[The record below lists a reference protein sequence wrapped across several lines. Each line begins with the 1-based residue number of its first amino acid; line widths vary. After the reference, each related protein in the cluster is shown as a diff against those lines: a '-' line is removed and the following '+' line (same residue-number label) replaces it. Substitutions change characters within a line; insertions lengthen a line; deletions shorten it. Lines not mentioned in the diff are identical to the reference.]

1 MRENNLIKKEK
12 ILRLPSWIKFPISK
26 ASEFEKIQT
35 LIKKSNI
42 HTICEE
48 ARCPNRAECYASGTA
63 TFLLGGSICS
73 RSCAFCQ
80 VNKGRPSSINI
91 DECTQVAEAVKVLNL
106 KYVVLTSVARD
117 DLPDHGA
124 NLFISTIDEI
134 RKIDSTIKIEVLTP
148 DLWGGGKN
156 FDETNKLQTERLKM
170 ILEKDPICFNH
181 NLETVERLQKEVRRG
196 ANYKKSLSLL
206 KKSKDIAPHIQTK
219 SGIMLGLG
227 ETLDEIKNT
236 IYDLKKIDCDQIT
249 IGQYLRP
256 SFNHL
261 AVKKYWDPSE
271 FEYLY
276 RFSKELGFKK
286 VSSGPLVRS
295 RYHAGKLSSI
305 KESFFSSLFNM
316 EIHSPFISVPAPPQ
330 TNLNKRS
337 TGLEPTSL
345 TILNPINLKYLTSFL
360 LYPSLSKIAK
370 SLTLLLDFFSIAQ
383 AIVVAHINSETKAGA
398 LLRILNV
405 SS

>member
-1 MRENNLIKKEK
+1 
-12 ILRLPSWIKFPISK
+12 
-26 ASEFEKIQT
+26 
-35 LIKKSNI
+35 
-42 HTICEE
+42 
-48 ARCPNRAECYASGTA
+48 
-63 TFLLGGSICS
+63 
-73 RSCAFCQ
+73 
-80 VNKGRPSSINI
+80 
-91 DECTQVAEAVKVLNL
+91 L

-156 FDETNKLQTERLKM
+156 LDETNNLQTQRLKM
-170 ILEKDPICFNH
+170 ILEKNPICFNH

-219 SGIMLGLG
+219 SGLMLGLG

-261 AVKKYWDPSE
+261 AVKKYWDRSE

-276 RFSKELGFKK
+276 YFSKELGFKK

-295 RYHAGKLSSI
+295 SYHAG
-305 KESFFSSLFNM
+305 
-316 EIHSPFISVPAPPQ
+316 
-330 TNLNKRS
+330 
-337 TGLEPTSL
+337 
-345 TILNPINLKYLTSFL
+345 
-360 LYPSLSKIAK
+360 
-370 SLTLLLDFFSIAQ
+370 
-383 AIVVAHINSETKAGA
+383 
-398 LLRILNV
+398 
-405 SS
+405 

>member
-1 MRENNLIKKEK
+1 MQNNNNFTQEK

-26 ASEFEKIQT
+26 ASEFQKIQT

-80 VNKGRPSSINI
+80 VNKGKPSKINLNESIQI
-91 DECTQVAEAVKVLNL
+91 AEAVKVLKL

-117 DLPDHGA
+117 DLLDHGA
-124 NLFISTIDEI
+124 NLFVSTINEI
-134 RKIDSTIKIEVLTP
+134 RKIDPKIKIEVLTP

-156 FDETNKLQTERLKM
+156 IKETNNLQRKRLKM
-170 ILEKDPICFNH
+170 ILDKAPICFNH

-196 ANYKKSLSLL
+196 ANYVNSLSLL
-206 KKSKDIAPHIQTK
+206 KKSKEIAPDIQTK

-227 ETLDEIKNT
+227 ETLEEIKNT
-236 IYDLKKIDCDQIT
+236 IYDLKKVDCNQIT

-256 SFNHL
+256 SLNHL
-261 AVKKYWDPSE
+261 SVKKYWDPLE
-271 FEYLY
+271 FDDLY
-276 RFSKELGFKK
+276 RFCKDLGFEK

-295 RYHAGKLSSI
+295 SYHAG
-305 KESFFSSLFNM
+305 
-316 EIHSPFISVPAPPQ
+316 
-330 TNLNKRS
+330 
-337 TGLEPTSL
+337 
-345 TILNPINLKYLTSFL
+345 
-360 LYPSLSKIAK
+360 
-370 SLTLLLDFFSIAQ
+370 
-383 AIVVAHINSETKAGA
+383 
-398 LLRILNV
+398 
-405 SS
+405 

>member
-1 MRENNLIKKEK
+1 MRPNNIIKQDKYLK
-12 ILRLPSWIKFPISK
+12 LPSWIKFPISK

-80 VNKGRPSSINI
+80 VKKGKPSLIDVNESI
-91 DECTQVAEAVKVLNL
+91 QVAEAVKVLNL

-117 DLPDHGA
+117 DLLDHGA
-124 NLFISTIDEI
+124 NLFISTINEI
-134 RKIDSTIKIEVLTP
+134 RKIDPTIKVEVLTP
-148 DLWGGGKN
+148 DLWGGGKG
-156 FDETNKLQTERLKM
+156 FDENNNLQTKRLKM
-170 ILEKDPICFNH
+170 ILEKNPICFNH
-181 NLETVERLQKEVRRG
+181 NLETVERLQREVRRG
-196 ANYKKSLSLL
+196 ANYKSSLSLL
-206 KKSKDIAPHIQTK
+206 KKSKEIASHIQTK

-236 IYDLKKIDCDQIT
+236 IYDLKKIHCDQIT

-256 SFNHL
+256 SLNHL
-261 AVKKYWDPSE
+261 SVKKYWDPSE

-276 RFSKELGFKK
+276 RFSKQLGFKK

-295 RYHAGKLSSI
+295 SYHAG
-305 KESFFSSLFNM
+305 
-316 EIHSPFISVPAPPQ
+316 
-330 TNLNKRS
+330 
-337 TGLEPTSL
+337 
-345 TILNPINLKYLTSFL
+345 
-360 LYPSLSKIAK
+360 
-370 SLTLLLDFFSIAQ
+370 
-383 AIVVAHINSETKAGA
+383 
-398 LLRILNV
+398 
-405 SS
+405 